1 MVCGDLIC
9 DKGERT
15 QSTNTKPPQIL
26 MIPQEV
32 DFQMLFLNYVFKN
45 TRLKDTAVL
54 LYIYIY
60 IK

>member
-15 QSTNTKPPQIL
+15 QSTDTEPTQIL

-32 DFQMLFLNYVFKN
+32 DFRCYFFKIMS
-45 TRLKDTAVL
+45 LKTQG
-54 LYIYIY
+54 
-60 IK
+60 